1 MSQRL
6 LKLTTRTQIA
16 ATAWAARRAE
26 SMKAKREAGQTSFE
40 YLGIAIVIAA
50 IIGVLATTDIGTAI
64 KEKIVSAIDKIFAGN
79 GK

>member
-6 LKLTTRTQIA
+6 IKLTVRTQIA
-16 ATAWAARRAE
+16 ATQWAERRAAAIR
-26 SMKAKREAGQTSFE
+26 SKREAGQTSFE

-50 IIGVLATTDIGTAI
+50 IIGVLATTDIGDAI
-64 KEKIVSAIDKIFAGN
+64 KDKITQAIDKIFAGN

>member
-6 LKLTTRTQIA
+6 IKMTARTQIA
-16 ATAWAARRAE
+16 AAEWAGRRAE
-26 SMKAKREAGQTSFE
+26 AAKARREAGQTSFE

-50 IIGVLATTDIGTAI
+50 VIGVMATTDIGDAI
-64 KEKIVSAIDKIFAGN
+64 KEKVLDAVDKIFAGD

>member
-6 LKLTTRTQIA
+6 MKMTVRTQVA
-16 ATAWAARRAE
+16 AVQWAERRTDAVRTR
-26 SMKAKREAGQTSFE
+26 REAGQTSFE

-50 IIGVLATTDIGTAI
+50 IIGVLATTDIGNAI
-64 KEKIVSAIDKIFAGN
+64 QEKVLDAIDKIFAGN